1 MGQKVSPI
9 GMRVGVIRDWESR
22 WYAEKADFGDLLN
35 EDVKIRRHIEKTL
48 RDAYVSRVEIER
60 TGSDVH
66 VVIRCSRPGA
76 ALGRS
81 DDRRGADRKAPAQA
95 VEAPAEA
102 APAADAKA
110 PAKKAADKITVLKK
124 ELKKITNGKNVKID
138 VVAVANPDLDAHL
151 VARKICEQL
160 EARQSFR
167 IAQKKAIQ
175 QTMRSGAKG
184 IKTLASGRLGG
195 AEIARKEGYS
205 QGVVPLHTLRSDID
219 YASDEAH
226 TTYGKIGVKVWICRG
241 EVLPGKMVEEPKA
254 PEGRFQRDRRNGGR
268 GGRDNRRNSR
278 NDRPRTAQGARPAQ
292 AAPAEAAPA
301 PQEGGNN

>member
-1 MGQKVSPI
+1 MVQKVSPI

-22 WYAEKADFGDLLN
+22 WYAEKAEYGALLN
-35 EDVKIRRHIEKTL
+35 EDVKIRKYIEKNL
-48 RDAYVSRVEIER
+48 KDAYVSRVEIER
-60 TGSDVH
+60 ILGHKDNEIKI
-66 VVIRCSRPGA
+66 VIRCARPGA
-76 ALGRS
+76 AVGK
-81 DDRRGADRKAPAQA
+81 DDKGTDRMETLRKSL
-95 VEAPAEA
+95 E
-102 APAADAKA
+102 
-110 PAKKAADKITVLKK
+110 KITGGKK
-124 ELKKITNGKNVKID
+124 VKVD

-219 YASDEAH
+219 YAADEAH

-254 PEGRFQRDRRNGGR
+254 PEGRFTRDRRGGR
-268 GGRDNRRNSR
+268 GDRRGDRRGNRNFDRRN
-278 NDRPRTAQGARPAQ
+278 N
-292 AAPAEAAPA
+292 AAPAAKPETEAASAAPA